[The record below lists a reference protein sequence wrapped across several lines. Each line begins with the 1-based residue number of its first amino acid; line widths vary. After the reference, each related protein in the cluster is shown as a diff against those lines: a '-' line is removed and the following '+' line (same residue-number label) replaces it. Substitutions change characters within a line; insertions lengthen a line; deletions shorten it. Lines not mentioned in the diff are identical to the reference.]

1 MQNVAIAIV
10 LAPLFG
16 AIIAGLF
23 PVSRRT
29 AHRVAIG
36 AVGLSFF
43 LSLYIF
49 YQIVFGGHAPFNETL
64 YTWLVAG
71 NVHLEIGFMID
82 SIGQT

>member
-23 PVSRRT
+23 PVSRRV
-29 AHRVAIG
+29 AHWVTNG

-43 LSLYIF
+43 MSLYVF
-49 YQIVFGGHAPFNETL
+49 YQIVFGNFA
-64 YTWLVAG
+64 
-71 NVHLEIGFMID
+71 
-82 SIGQT
+82 